1 MKKYVSYEEGSQGKY
16 TEEEMKEFYKSE
28 IGKEEYQDFE
38 EWKTDMLKSGVFEY
52 LSNWLNCKINVVFY

>member
-52 LSNWLNCKINVVFY
+52 LSN